1 MLGSLYEVAG
11 SSIEATASLAQD
23 SGSTLVDVATALPTL
38 VLALLWETVFGVA
51 EDLGSTI
58 MPPV

>member
-11 SSIEATASLAQD
+11 SSIDAAASLAQD
-23 SGSTLVDVATALPTL
+23 SGSTLVDVATALPTF

-51 EDLGSTI
+51 EDLGSS
-58 MPPV
+58 MPVL

>member
-11 SSIEATASLAQD
+11 SSIDATSSLAQD

-51 EDLGSTI
+51 EDLGSS
-58 MPPV
+58 MPVL